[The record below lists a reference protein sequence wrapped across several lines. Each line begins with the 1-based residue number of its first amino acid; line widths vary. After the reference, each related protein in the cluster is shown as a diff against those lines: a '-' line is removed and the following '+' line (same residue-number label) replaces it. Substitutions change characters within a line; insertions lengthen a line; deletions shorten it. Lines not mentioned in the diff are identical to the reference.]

1 MEELEEGLRVL
12 EGIGTLQEKQESQ
25 LTMDLWGIPETGLPT
40 KQHTWAGPRPPAH
53 I

>member
-1 MEELEEGLRVL
+1 
-12 EGIGTLQEKQESQ
+12 
-25 LTMDLWGIPETGLPT
+25 MDLWGIPETGLPT